1 MSKGHQMRRILA
13 SSCFVFFALG
23 TIASGQQSPVPAPS
37 PATPPTSTSAPAHIV
52 PGSKLFI
59 QPMDGFETYLAAAIL
74 KKKVPVVVVD
84 EAAKADFI
92 VVGSSHIDKAGWA
105 KTIFVS
111 PSPHAEASISIKDA
125 HTGTMVFAYNVDK
138 LNAVRGNQS
147 TAEACAKHL
156 KEEIEKK

>member
-1 MSKGHQMRRILA
+1 MRRILA
-13 SSCFVFFALG
+13 SSFLFFALG
-23 TIASGQQSPVPAPS
+23 NIAFGQQPVATTPAPI
-37 PATPPTSTSAPAHIV
+37 PATPAASSTAPARIL

-59 QPMDGFETYLAAAIL
+59 QPMDGFDTYLAAAIL
-74 KKKVPVVVVD
+74 KKKVPVVIVD
-84 EAAKADFI
+84 DAAKADFI
-92 VVGSSHIDKAGWA
+92 VVGSSHVDKAGWA

-111 PSPHAEASISIKDA
+111 PNPHAEASISIKDA

-138 LNAVRGNQS
+138 SNAVRANQS